1 VEFGLL
7 EEPSNVVS
15 DAELETTIREI
26 REDAPYSGVQMVCG
40 SLRMRGVKV
49 TRERVRFALRSIDP
63 ISGARRWPA
72 NIIRR
77 RPYSVPGPNSL
88 WHIGMYVCKCMCVNR

>member
-1 VEFGLL
+1 MEFGLL
-7 EEPSNVVS
+7 EEPSDTVVT
-15 DAELETTIREI
+15 DAELETVIREI
-26 REDAPYSGVQMVCG
+26 RQDAPFSGVQMMCG
-40 SLRMRGVKV
+40 SLRMRGIKV
-49 TRERVRFALRSIDP
+49 TRERVRSALRSIDP

-88 WHIGMYVCKCMCVNR
+88 WHIGMH